1 MLGARIRA
9 ARERAGLSQPELA
22 ERAGV
27 AKSFISMLE
36 TGKRARVGS
45 DILARIA
52 VALDTTLDALMQDTL
67 APPDDAGAPPVDLLR
82 AAGYSEPLI
91 ARLVESWPRQPLK
104 FRLDVVAKARR
115 RVQENADLIGAF
127 L

>member
-1 MLGARIRA
+1 MLGTRIKA
-9 ARERAGLSQPELA
+9 ARERKEWSQYELA
-22 ERAGV
+22 RQSGV
-27 AKSFISMLE
+27 SQSAIAKIE
-36 TGKRARVGS
+36 TGARSRPSG
-45 DILARIA
+45 DILQKLAQ
-52 VALDTTLDALMQDTL
+52 ALDTTVEVLLHEP